1 MCLRAASCVTAYI
14 VFHGLRSHARVR
26 HYVFGGVL
34 VPAGDPRWGRFMD
47 KILHVMGTPEELSDL
62 LGKTLRGSWDLE
74 NDCRMGSVTRFAASR
89 DPRAVGACTR

>member
-1 MCLRAASCVTAYI
+1 
-14 VFHGLRSHARVR
+14 
-26 HYVFGGVL
+26 
-34 VPAGDPRWGRFMD
+34 MD

-89 DPRAVGACTR
+89 DPRAVGACARCAHRTRATCTVA